1 LYNMIA
7 LNILVYISSLVTIWI
22 GANLIVNSIDRFSK
36 RLRLSS
42 FAVSFFILGIL
53 TSIPEIAVGFNSV
66 REAKA
71 EIFVGNLIGGI
82 AVLFLFVVPLIAVV
96 GNGIRITHD
105 LDKRLLIASFV
116 VMLIPTF
123 CVLDKRVT
131 NFEGLI
137 MILSYLTLFYFVQKN
152 HGILDGG
159 ELRALE
165 SRNFSVMDLFTVI
178 LGVILVFIA
187 SQNLVDKTVY
197 LAELINIPTYYV
209 SLILLALGTNIPE
222 LSLGIS
228 AVVNNKKDVAF
239 GDYVGSACANTF
251 IFGVLTLINDGEVL
265 TVNNFIPT
273 FILLSLG
280 LTIFFMFTRSRED
293 ISRKEGYML
302 LFLYV
307 LFASLEL
314 LTK

>member
-1 LYNMIA
+1 MIA

-22 GANLIVNSIDRFSK
+22 GANLIVNSIDKFSK

-42 FAVSFFILGIL
+42 FAVSFFILGLL
-53 TSIPEIAVGFNSV
+53 TSIPEIAVGANAV
-66 REAKA
+66 REGKD
-71 EIFVGNLIGGI
+71 EIFVGNLIGGV
-82 AVLFLFVVPLIAVV
+82 AVLFLFVVPLIAVI
-96 GNGIRITHD
+96 GNGIRITHN
-105 LDKRLLIASFV
+105 LDNRLLIASFV
-116 VMLIPTF
+116 VMLLPTF
-123 CVLDKRVT
+123 FVLDKRIT

-137 MILSYLTLFYFVQKN
+137 MILAYLTLFYFVQRN
-152 HGILDGG
+152 HGILDRS
-159 ELRALE
+159 EMKALE
-165 SRNFSVMDLFTVI
+165 ARNFSLVDIFTVM

-197 LAELINIPTYYV
+197 LAELIKIPTYYV
-209 SLILLALGTNIPE
+209 SLILLAIGTNIPE

-228 AVVNNKKDVAF
+228 AVVNNKRDVAF
-239 GDYVGSACANTF
+239 GDYVGSACSNTF

-273 FILLSLG
+273 FILLALG
-280 LTIFFMFTRSRED
+280 LTVFFLFTRSRED

-302 LFLYV
+302 LVLYV
-307 LFASLEL
+307 LFASMEL